1 MQAKLYWQQIVAL
14 ASYDANFQVEY
25 FQWGV
30 LFKTSN
36 LPGNGIFK
44 FCLWTIRCFL
54 KQSFKTILSGKI
66 NMSKKWTGFHGKE
79 MPNMTTSTGTSI
91 LGASILSGKVFSRR
105 VFSGQVFSGAAV
117 GDDNSPSKWVIIG
130 WKGGGASRTW
140 PYFNAHFDPSSR
152 LHSGKIAKHH
162 RYHFKGRSA
171 FLLHAIFVC
180 EDGFQCSLALCL
192 TME

>member
-1 MQAKLYWQQIVAL
+1 MEHLTLVSEMIENTNLSRKLRMRWTLIIGLHWPSMQAKLYRQQIVAL

-25 FQWGV
+25 FQLGV

-66 NMSKKWTGFHGKE
+66 NMSKKWTGFHDKE

-91 LGASILSGKVFSRR
+91 LGASIFSGKVFS
-105 VFSGQVFSGAAV
+105 SL
-117 GDDNSPSKWVIIG
+117 SPAWTPCQIVPGS
-130 WKGGGASRTW
+130 
-140 PYFNAHFDPSSR
+140 F
-152 LHSGKIAKHH
+152 
-162 RYHFKGRSA
+162 
-171 FLLHAIFVC
+171 
-180 EDGFQCSLALCL
+180 
-192 TME
+192 